1 MIEVKMADKIPESTK
16 TPGFVTWADESE
28 KQQVLMQTADNVDHY
43 EGIQKAQAYGRSSF
57 LDIEPNKSVRN
68 GFNRG
73 DYNRFRSGEAV
84 PQKQKEAMQMC
95 MAAYDK
101 VGIIRNVIDLMSDF
115 ASQGINLVHPNKRIE
130 KFYRKWF
137 QKVSGKERT
146 ERFLNMLYRCGN
158 VVVKRRTAKISKKA
172 ERQLRSS
179 SSTDMDIQDLIYK
192 KREIPWKF
200 DFLNPLS
207 IEVIGNELATFIGQP
222 KYAIK
227 VSKVIRQ
234 QAKTGFSSTSLNNAR
249 LSSML
254 PPDIIEAIKN
264 GQELIPL
271 DEDKVSAYFYKKDDW
286 LVWAS
291 PMIYAILDDIIML
304 EKMKLADIS
313 ALDGAISNIRLWSLG
328 DLDNKILPTK
338 NAINKLRNIL
348 SSNVGGGTMDLVWG
362 PELKFTESSTQ
373 VYRFL
378 GKEKYEPVLTNIYA
392 GLGIPPTL
400 TGMASSGGGGFTNNF
415 ISLKTLV
422 ERLEYGRDVLV
433 TWLNQEIE
441 IVQKAM
447 GFRLPATVH
456 FDQMILADEASEK
469 NLLIQLADRN
479 IVSTETL
486 IERFGEIPEIEKIR
500 IKREEKSRNSE
511 AMPQKASPYHNPQHR
526 NDLEKIALTKDSISP
541 EDLGIVPSDETGS
554 HPFTDPNDR
563 RSDKIIEEKHDKIE
577 EKQAKREESK
587 FNNQQQNKEKFAPQ
601 GRPEDGRPKNAKD
614 KQKRKQ
620 KDVQPRQTVKSDFV
634 NLMLWA
640 SDSQKIIAET
650 VHPAL
655 LAHYN
660 KKNLR
665 GLNKQQSD
673 ELEYIKLCILCNLN
687 PYIDIDA
694 DIISQI
700 LKVGSG
706 VDSSIANIIKS
717 LVSGFVKG
725 NQRKPN
731 IEEKRQMCVTAYAS
745 FHTT

>member
-1 MIEVKMADKIPESTK
+1 
-16 TPGFVTWADESE
+16 
-28 KQQVLMQTADNVDHY
+28 
-43 EGIQKAQAYGRSSF
+43 
-57 LDIEPNKSVRN
+57 
-68 GFNRG
+68 
-73 DYNRFRSGEAV
+73 
-84 PQKQKEAMQMC
+84 
-95 MAAYDK
+95 
-101 VGIIRNVIDLMSDF
+101 
-115 ASQGINLVHPNKRIE
+115 
-130 KFYRKWF
+130 
-137 QKVSGKERT
+137 
-146 ERFLNMLYRCGN
+146 
-158 VVVKRRTAKISKKA
+158 
-172 ERQLRSS
+172 
-179 SSTDMDIQDLIYK
+179 
-192 KREIPWKF
+192 
-200 DFLNPLS
+200 
-207 IEVIGNELATFIGQP
+207 
-222 KYAIK
+222 
-227 VSKVIRQ
+227 
-234 QAKTGFSSTSLNNAR
+234 
-249 LSSML
+249 
-254 PPDIIEAIKN
+254 
-264 GQELIPL
+264 
-271 DEDKVSAYFYKKDDW
+271 
-286 LVWAS
+286 
-291 PMIYAILDDIIML
+291 MIYAILDDIIML

-441 IVQKAM
+441 IVRKAM

-511 AMPQKASPYHNPQHR
+511 SMPQKASPYHNPQHR
-526 NDLEKIALTKDSISP
+526 NDLEKIALTKDAIAP

-563 RSDKIIEEKHDKIE
+563 RSDKTIEEKHDKIE

-587 FNNQQQNKEKFAPQ
+587 FNNQQQNKDKFAPQ

-640 SDSQKIIAET
+640 SDSQKAIAET

-673 ELEYIKLCILCNLN
+673 EMEYIKLCILCNLD
-687 PYIDIDA
+687 PYMDIDA
-694 DIISQI
+694 DMISQI
-700 LKVGSG
+700 LKGGFG
-706 VDSSIANIIKS
+706 VDNSIASIIKS

>member
-1 MIEVKMADKIPESTK
+1 MADQNSK
-16 TPGFVTWADESE
+16 TQKEQGFVTWADDSG
-28 KQQVLMQTADNVDHY
+28 KQQALIETADNIDHY
-43 EGIQKAQAYGRSSF
+43 DGIQKSVGHGRRSF
-57 LDIEPNKSVRN
+57 LDIETNRSVRT
-68 GFNRG
+68 GYTRE
-73 DYNRFRSGEAV
+73 DYNRFRSEDAV
-84 PQKQKEAMQMC
+84 PKKQKEAMRMC

-101 VGIIRNVIDLMSDF
+101 VGIIRNVIDLMADF

-130 KFYRKWF
+130 KFYRRWF
-137 QKVSGKERT
+137 QKINGKERT
-146 ERFLNMLYRCGN
+146 ERFLNTLYRCGN
-158 VVVKRRTAKISKKA
+158 VIVKRRTAKISKKA
-172 ERQLRSS
+172 ERELRSS
-179 SSTDMDIQDLIYK
+179 ASPDMEIQDLVFS

-207 IEVIGNELATFIGQP
+207 IEVIGSELATFVGQP
-222 KYAIK
+222 RYAIK
-227 VSKVIRQ
+227 VSSLIRQ
-234 QAKTGFSSTSLNNAR
+234 QTKRGLSSSTLHTAK
-249 LSSML
+249 LVAIL
-254 PPDIIEAIKN
+254 PPDILEAIKS

-271 DEDKVSAYFYKKDDW
+271 DENKVSAYFYKKDDW

-348 SSNVGGGTMDLVWG
+348 ASNVGGGTMDLVWG

-400 TGMASSGGGGFTNNF
+400 TGMATGGGGFTNNF
-415 ISLKTLV
+415 ISLKTLI
-422 ERLEYGRDVLV
+422 ERLEYGRDVLIS
-433 TWLNQEIE
+433 WLNQEIE
-441 IVQKAM
+441 LVRKAM
-447 GFRLPATVH
+447 GFRLAATVH
-456 FDQMILADEASEK
+456 FDQMILADESSEK

-479 IVSTETL
+479 IVSAETVV
-486 IERFGEIPEIEKIR
+486 ERFGEIPEIEKIR
-500 IKREEKSRNSE
+500 IRREEKARRGES
-511 AMPQKASPYHNPQHR
+511 MPQQAGPYHNPQHR
-526 NDLEKIALTKDSISP
+526 NDLEKIALTKDMIAP
-541 EDLGIVPSDETGS
+541 EDVGLVPCEDTGN
-554 HPFTDPNDR
+554 HPFTTPEDR
-563 RSDKIIEEKHDKIE
+563 RSDDEIEEQKEEQQDKQDE
-577 EKQAKREESK
+577 REENKFDKRAEKQNEEQFEPK
-587 FNNQQQNKEKFAPQ
+587 

-620 KDVQPRQTVKSDFV
+620 KEVQPRQTVKSDFV

-665 GLNKQQSD
+665 SLTKQQSD
-673 ELEYIKLCILCNLN
+673 ELEYIKLCILCNLE

-694 DIISQI
+694 DIISKI
-700 LKVGSG
+700 LKGGYG
-706 VDSSIANIIKS
+706 VDGSIASIINS
-717 LVSGFVKG
+717 LRSGFVEE

>member
-1 MIEVKMADKIPESTK
+1 MEDKNPEIQK
-16 TPGFVTWADESE
+16 TQGFVTWADDSG
-28 KQQVLMQTADNVDHY
+28 KQQVLLETSDNIDHY
-43 EGIQKAQAYGRSSF
+43 DGIQKSIGYRRRSF
-57 LDIEPNKSVRN
+57 LDIETNKSVRT
-68 GFNRG
+68 GFTRE
-73 DYNRFRSGEAV
+73 DYNRFRSEEAV
-84 PQKQKEAMQMC
+84 PKKQKEAMQMC

-101 VGIIRNVIDLMSDF
+101 VGIVRNVIDLMADF

-137 QKVSGKERT
+137 QKISGKERS
-146 ERFLNMLYRCGN
+146 ERFLNTLYRCGN
-158 VVVKRRTAKISKKA
+158 VIVKRRTAKISKKA
-172 ERQLRSS
+172 ERELRSS
-179 SSTDMDIQDLIYK
+179 ATPDMDIQELLFN

-207 IEVIGNELATFIGQP
+207 VEVIGNELATFVGQP
-222 KYAIK
+222 KYAIR
-227 VSKVIRQ
+227 VSKIVRQ
-234 QAKTGFSSTSLNNAR
+234 QTKRGLSGSVPYNAR
-249 LSSML
+249 LSAML
-254 PPDIIEAIKN
+254 PPDIVEAIKS

-271 DEDKVSAYFYKKDDW
+271 DENKVSAYFYKKDDW
-286 LVWAS
+286 LVWAN

-348 SSNVGGGTMDLVWG
+348 ASNVGGGTMDLVWG

-400 TGMASSGGGGFTNNF
+400 TGMAAGGGGSFTNNF

-433 TWLNQEIE
+433 SWLNQELE
-441 IVQKAM
+441 IVRKAM

-456 FDQMILADEASEK
+456 FDQMILSDEASEK

-479 IVSTETL
+479 IVSTETV

-500 IKREEKSRNSE
+500 IKREERERKGES
-511 AMPQKASPYHNPQHR
+511 MPQKAGPYHNSQHR
-526 NDLEKIALTKDSISP
+526 NDLEKIALTKDAMSP
-541 EDLGIVPSDETGS
+541 EDLGLVPSEETGD
-554 HPFTDPNDR
+554 HPLTRPEDR
-563 RSDKIIEEKHDKIE
+563 RSDQSIQDKKEEMQDKQDE
-577 EKQAKREESK
+577 REQNKFDKRSEKQE
-587 FNNQQQNKEKFAPQ
+587 QFAPQ

-614 KQKRKQ
+614 QVKRKQ
-620 KDVQPRQTVKSDFV
+620 KEVQPRQTVKSNFM
-634 NLMLWA
+634 NMMLWA
-640 SDSQKIIAET
+640 SKAQKIVANT
-650 VHPAL
+650 VQPAL
-655 LAHYN
+655 LNHYD

-665 GLNKQQSD
+665 SLTKQQAD
-673 ELEYIKLCILCNLN
+673 ELEYIKLCILCNLR
-687 PYIDIDA
+687 PYKEIDA
-694 DIISQI
+694 DMINEI
-700 LKVGSG
+700 LKSG
-706 VDSSIANIIKS
+706 AGVNKLIANTIES
-717 LVSGFVKG
+717 LKSGFVEE
-725 NQRKPN
+725 NQRQPN
-731 IEEKRQMCVTAYAS
+731 IEERRQMSVTAYAS